1 MLSKQQ
7 EKLRGKKIIDMT
19 NDELII
25 WLKACVI
32 MENQV
37 KGNKARRS
45 WTSSYVEAELE
56 LEKRNNN

>member
-1 MLSKQQ
+1 
-7 EKLRGKKIIDMT
+7 MT

-25 WLKACVI
+25 WMKACVA

-45 WTSSYVEAELE
+45 WTSSCAETELE